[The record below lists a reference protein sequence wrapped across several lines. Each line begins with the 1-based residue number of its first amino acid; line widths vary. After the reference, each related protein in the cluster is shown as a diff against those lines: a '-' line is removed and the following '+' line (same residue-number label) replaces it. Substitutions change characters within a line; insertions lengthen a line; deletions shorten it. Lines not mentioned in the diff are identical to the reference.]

1 MARFISIS
9 LSLAAIISNM
19 FIFAQ
24 KHAPI
29 PMRMLVQ
36 ETVLAAA
43 PFSYNELP
51 EAAAADRAVA
61 VTMHVYNN
69 SGSNYLLLEVVG
81 ASKAMAFRLVN
92 AQGEEIYSGTIRG
105 TQLIETETWPAG
117 TYYFLCGTKRETID
131 VTK

>member
-9 LSLAAIISNM
+9 LVLIISNT

-24 KHAPI
+24 KYGLI

-36 ETVLAAA
+36 ETGLVTPFVYEDEGLLRAVEADKAAA
-43 PFSYNELP
+43 I
-51 EAAAADRAVA
+51 
-61 VTMHVYNN
+61 TMHIYNN
-69 SGSNYLLLEVVG
+69 PNSNYLMVEVLG
-81 ASKAMAFRLVN
+81 ASKVMPFQLIDS
-92 AQGEEIYSGTIRG
+92 QGKEMYSGSILG

-117 TYYFLCGTKRETID
+117 TYYFICGTKRETIY